1 MINIMKKN
9 IPILLIFLILGSY
22 LGIKALDKTGWDG
35 WGFGSA
41 PVLMTVKYWNRDGW
55 IKHYLLYT
63 PQGYSKTVAK
73 YLDEPELRHL
83 TPAGRF
89 YYTHY
94 PPGFIFPFALLGE
107 LGFEQR
113 FWFRW
118 LAIIIS
124 LGGLI
129 LFYKFICLIVNK
141 TAAFWGTVFYGFST
155 TFLDFADSI
164 ATQPIEDL
172 LKYGIIFASV
182 LALKKGKNYKYLLWL
197 LYFFLSISTYDST
210 FFIFTWLIGL
220 DILIRKAWAFKK
232 WLFFASAPI
241 LAFTLQ
247 VIQNAWYLGWHNVIS
262 DFQGAYIRRSA
273 MGSFIDYTHALYAPL
288 KWFLAPT
295 APLNNWLLSPNIKW
309 LIAISVV
316 TLLATGIFVL
326 FKKNSEFLKDV
337 AKISMLLYL
346 SSIVQQIFIPANIM
360 WSYGGRFIALLI
372 GLFVG
377 VLMVLA
383 SKYLIIMYNS
393 KQLRPYLMPF
403 AITVLILIFLWSL
416 EIKNTVEYL
425 KQWPNHAVNAATID
439 FSDRMKL
446 QIPGDKIG
454 FYLSDSN
461 TVAGN
466 PPPNYTLVDMA
477 SQYYFDM
484 PILSFSNAGALI
496 NDLVYLKNRSQFPF
510 SPVIMAENEK
520 TALDLQEK
528 IDRNSLLKT
537 KIKDSRVLVI
547 DLPLLWP

>member
-1 MINIMKKN
+1 MMNILKKN
-9 IPILLIFLILGSY
+9 IPILIIFLILGSY

-35 WGFGSA
+35 WGFGSS

-55 IKHYLLYT
+55 IKHYFLYA
-63 PQGYSKTVAK
+63 PQGYSKTAAK

-118 LAIIIS
+118 LAILIS
-124 LGGLI
+124 FGGLI

-155 TFLDFADSI
+155 TFLDFADSV
-164 ATQPIEDL
+164 ATQPIDDL
-172 LKYGIIFASV
+172 LKYGIIFASIF
-182 LALKKGKNYKYLLWL
+182 ALKKGKNYNYLLWL

-220 DILIRKAWAFKK
+220 DILIKKAWAFKK
-232 WLFFASAPI
+232 WLFFALAPI
-241 LAFTLQ
+241 LAFVLQ

-262 DFQGAYIRRSA
+262 DFQGAYIRRNA

-295 APLNNWLLSPNIKW
+295 APLNNWLLSPNTKW
-309 LIAISVV
+309 LVAISIVA
-316 TLLATGIFVL
+316 LLATGIFIL
-326 FKKNSEFLKDV
+326 FKKNSEFLKDA
-337 AKISMLLYL
+337 AKISVLLYL
-346 SSIVQQIFIPANIM
+346 SSIVQQILIPADM
-360 WSYGGRFIALLI
+360 TWSYGGRFIALLL

-383 SKYLIIMYNS
+383 GKYL
-393 KQLRPYLMPF
+393 KQINQYLMPF
-403 AITVLILIFLWSL
+403 AITIFILAFLWSL
-416 EIKNTVEYL
+416 EIKNTIEYL

-439 FSDRMKL
+439 FSDKIKS
-446 QIPGDKIG
+446 QISGDKIG

-461 TVAGN
+461 TVTGN
-466 PPPNYTLVDMA
+466 PPPNYTIVDMA

-484 PILSFSNAGALI
+484 PILSFSNTDALI
-496 NDLVYLKNRSQFPF
+496 NDLAYLKNRSQNSF

-520 TALDLQEK
+520 TALDLQKK
-528 IDRNSLLKT
+528 IDT
-537 KIKDSRVLVI
+537 HVLII